1 MRLDQYFS
9 FELVRE
15 VPGCHLWNAKK
26 RRHLR
31 AYMQCGQRASSKALA
46 TFKIDRD
53 VGLSPS
59 RSRGSQPWPMSA
71 RRSEI
76 RYSIATIGD
85 IHYKAS
91 VKPIAMHEGR
101 IR

>member
-1 MRLDQYFS
+1 MRLDQYFR

-15 VPGCHLWNAKK
+15 VLGCQLWNDK
-26 RRHLR
+26 RRHLC
-31 AYMQCGQRASSKALA
+31 AYMQCGQGASSKALA

-76 RYSIATIGD
+76 RYSIGD
-85 IHYKAS
+85 VHYKES